1 MAAMVLV
8 GRLVGKVDTRL
19 LVLTGLT
26 VMAWSLHEMTK
37 FTADVG
43 TAEIVYTGV
52 VQGVGLGFVFVPL
65 SAIAFATLAPR
76 YRNEGTAM
84 FSLIRNI
91 GSSIG
96 ISAMITVLGQQA
108 QTSHAELGN
117 SLSALR
123 LALQPSS
130 LPAIWDWTTAA
141 GAAALNG
148 EVTQQALMI
157 AYLNDFRLMM
167 YMTLFAVPLLLLLR
181 SPPRRKRV

>member
-1 MAAMVLV
+1 
-8 GRLVGKVDTRL
+8 L
-19 LVLTGLT
+19 LLSAFAILGVSLELMTG
-26 VMAWSLHEMTK
+26 
-37 FTADVG
+37 FTLEVG
-43 TAEIVYTGV
+43 TWPIVYTGLI
-52 VQGVGLGFVFVPL
+52 QGIGLGFLFVPL
-65 SAIAFATLAPR
+65 STAAFSTLAPH

-96 ISAMITVLGQQA
+96 ISVMITVLGHQA

-123 LALQPSS
+123 PAMQPSS
-130 LPAIWDWTTAA
+130 LPMIWDWTTSA
-141 GAAALNG
+141 GVAALNG
-148 EVTQQALMI
+148 EVTRQALMI